1 MAVANPRGTKRTSFY
16 KLRHLDGPTSPREV
30 RPLGLSPG
38 GPACLGPASGTLELK
53 LPAAFD
59 EQFADVKLRIQAV
72 THAAETI

>member
-1 MAVANPRGTKRTSFY
+1 MPGPG
-16 KLRHLDGPTSPREV
+16 LRHHTTDGLVHELTTY
-30 RPLGLSPG
+30 
-38 GPACLGPASGTLELK
+38 ALELK